1 MTDRELKK
9 LKRNE
14 LLEMLIAQIDE
25 NERLKHRMEEQK
37 RQLQDR
43 QIAVEQAGSIAEA
56 ALKLNGV
63 FEAAQSAAQQYLEN
77 VQRLSTEQDSIC
89 RRKMVDAEK
98 KAAEI
103 LAEADAYK
111 NKSRLEAEAYWNQ
124 IDEKIQ
130 NLICQQESLHGL
142 LQLRERGDQK

>member
-14 LLEMLIAQIDE
+14 LLEMLIAQIEE

-89 RRKMVDAEK
+89 
-98 KAAEI
+98 
-103 LAEADAYK
+103 LLYT
-111 NKSRLEAEAYWNQ
+111 SR
-124 IDEKIQ
+124 
-130 NLICQQESLHGL
+130 CV
-142 LQLRERGDQK
+142 

>member
-14 LLEMLIAQIDE
+14 LLEMLIAQIEE
-25 NERLKHRMEEQK
+25 NERLKHRMKEQK

-130 NLICQQESLHGL
+130 NLICQQESLQGL

>member
-14 LLEMLIAQIDE
+14 LLEMLIAQIEE

-77 VQRLSTEQDSIC
+77 S
-89 RRKMVDAEK
+89 
-98 KAAEI
+98 
-103 LAEADAYK
+103 
-111 NKSRLEAEAYWNQ
+111 
-124 IDEKIQ
+124 
-130 NLICQQESLHGL
+130 G
-142 LQLRERGDQK
+142 

>member
-14 LLEMLIAQIDE
+14 LLEMLIAQIEE

-77 VQRLSTEQDSIC
+77 VQRLNTEQDSIC
-89 RRKMVDAEK
+89 RRKVADAEK
-98 KAAEI
+98 KAVEI

-111 NKSRLEAEAYWNQ
+111 NKSRVEAEAYWNQ

-130 NLICQQESLHGL
+130 DLIRQQESLHGL
-142 LQLRERGDQK
+142 IQLRDRGGQK

>member
-14 LLEMLIAQIDE
+14 LLEMLIAQIEE

-89 RRKMVDAEK
+89 RRKLVDAEK

-111 NKSRLEAEAYWNQ
+111 NKSREEAEAYWNQ

-130 NLICQQESLHGL
+130 NLICQQESLQGI

>member
-14 LLEMLIAQIDE
+14 LLEMLIAQIEE

-63 FEAAQSAAQQYLEN
+63 FEAAQSAAFSYYGCGGTRSEKESDSSKRIAEFGTAK
-77 VQRLSTEQDSIC
+77 VGSAQRTI
-89 RRKMVDAEK
+89 
-98 KAAEI
+98 
-103 LAEADAYK
+103 
-111 NKSRLEAEAYWNQ
+111 
-124 IDEKIQ
+124 
-130 NLICQQESLHGL
+130 
-142 LQLRERGDQK
+142 

>member
-14 LLEMLIAQIDE
+14 LLEMLIAQIEE

-130 NLICQQESLHGL
+130 NLICQQESLQGL